1 MLGELNEM
9 QMNHFLLTQAV
20 GRIACTDG
28 KKPYIVPVTYMFDG
42 KDIIGQTKEGKKL
55 TIMRN
60 NRNVCFEVDAMSNMV
75 NWQSIII
82 DGTFSE
88 LKGTAATKARDHLF
102 NHIWPYLTSSTIHSH
117 EHETSLSSVNDINRV
132 KPIMFRIKINK
143 KTGRF
148 EKQ

>member
-28 KKPYIVPVTYMFDG
+28 KKPYIVPVTYVYDG

-60 NRNVCFEVDAMSNMV
+60 NPNVCFEVDAMNNMV
-75 NWQSIII
+75 NWRCIII

-88 LKGTAATKARDHLF
+88 LKGAAAMKAREHLF
-102 NHIWPYLTSSTIHSH
+102 NHIWPYLTSSTVHSH
-117 EHETSLSSVNDINRV
+117 EHETSHESVNDINRV
-132 KPIMFRIKINK
+132 KPIMFRIKIK
-143 KTGRF
+143 GKTGRF

>member
-60 NRNVCFEVDAMSNMV
+60 NRNVCFEVDAM
-75 NWQSIII
+75 
-82 DGTFSE
+82 
-88 LKGTAATKARDHLF
+88 
-102 NHIWPYLTSSTIHSH
+102 
-117 EHETSLSSVNDINRV
+117 
-132 KPIMFRIKINK
+132 
-143 KTGRF
+143 
-148 EKQ
+148 